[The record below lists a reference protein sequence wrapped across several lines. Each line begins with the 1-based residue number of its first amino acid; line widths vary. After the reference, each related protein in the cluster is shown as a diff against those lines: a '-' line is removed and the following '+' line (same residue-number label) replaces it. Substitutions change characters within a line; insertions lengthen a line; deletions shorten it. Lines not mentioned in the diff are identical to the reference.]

1 MKKFARGVRFT
12 SKKQKE
18 MYQKQIND
26 IFKKQINNLR
36 AENPYINDQSDSET
50 KDQKQKKLHDM
61 QFTNQNNQ
69 RNVVILSEDVD
80 V

>member
-36 AENPYINDQSDSET
+36 AENPFIQDLSDSET
-50 KDQKQKKLHDM
+50 KD
-61 QFTNQNNQ
+61 
-69 RNVVILSEDVD
+69 
-80 V
+80 